1 MDNFRLYFPIDS
13 YPFSM
18 KHGDQ
23 LLFLGSCF
31 SDEIALKARYC
42 GFKCESNPFG
52 TIFHPLVL
60 SRFITETLEPKFS
73 AERIVS
79 RNDLYFTW
87 DAGSS
92 VFAFDSESLNLK
104 LESIRNAWKNH
115 LQQASILFVTFG
127 SAWGYRIPDRD
138 LIVANCHK
146 FPASSFQKELSD
158 SLTIVRQWKETIA
171 RLKDYNPAL
180 KIVFTVSPVR
190 HFRDGLIENNQS
202 KSILIDAVRVL
213 VQEENC
219 SYFPA
224 YEIVTDELRDYR
236 FFKTDRVHPNEEAID
251 YVWNRLLTTMSSTET
266 QSICKMVV
274 KQRLAEN
281 HRTLFP
287 ESEES
292 INHLNITT
300 ENRRKLLNQFPEIQ
314 LNDSN

>member
-1 MDNFRLYFPIDS
+1 
-13 YPFSM
+13 
-18 KHGDQ
+18 
-23 LLFLGSCF
+23 
-31 SDEIALKARYC
+31 
-42 GFKCESNPFG
+42 
-52 TIFHPLVL
+52 
-60 SRFITETLEPKFS
+60 
-73 AERIVS
+73 
-79 RNDLYFTW
+79 
-87 DAGSS
+87 
-92 VFAFDSESLNLK
+92 
-104 LESIRNAWKNH
+104 
-115 LQQASILFVTFG
+115 
-127 SAWGYRIPDRD
+127 
-138 LIVANCHK
+138 
-146 FPASSFQKELSD
+146 
-158 SLTIVRQWKETIA
+158 
-171 RLKDYNPAL
+171 
-180 KIVFTVSPVR
+180 
-190 HFRDGLIENNQS
+190 
-202 KSILIDAVRVL
+202 LIDAVRVL

-292 INHLNITT
+292 INHRNITT